1 MTRSTARVGTAQGPA
16 ISGLKELQQVVVF
29 GGESDGALVFGQA
42 CDDPAMFSAQPR
54 DFERVA
60 ELVPFK
66 SGV

>member
-1 MTRSTARVGTAQGPA
+1 MTPVGTAPGPA
-16 ISGLKELQQVVVF
+16 ISGLKELQEVVVF
-29 GGESDGALVFGQA
+29 GGESDGGLVFGQA

-60 ELVPFK
+60 ELVPFQ